1 MTPQSGKFAACA
13 SWSGALTLAPGARVM
28 AVGVPVVRLAGA
40 PSCWPW
46 VPVTRET
53 PGNPSITHAAEP
65 LLVTVTWR
73 PMCPAEFPPGAGST
87 TALAVLTLHRLPA
100 EVRDPVDVTEEVP
113 EPVDVVEAAGVD
125 VLGAGVGVG
134 GELLHAPRA
143 VASPAAASTAHTERT
158 ERSPC
163 VLTPPR

>member
-1 MTPQSGKFAACA
+1 
-13 SWSGALTLAPGARVM
+13 
-28 AVGVPVVRLAGA
+28 
-40 PSCWPW
+40 
-46 VPVTRET
+46 
-53 PGNPSITHAAEP
+53 
-65 LLVTVTWR
+65 
-73 PMCPAEFPPGAGST
+73 
-87 TALAVLTLHRLPA
+87 
-100 EVRDPVDVTEEVP
+100 VRDPVDVTEEVP

-134 GELLHAPRA
+134 GELLHAP

>member
-1 MTPQSGKFAACA
+1 
-13 SWSGALTLAPGARVM
+13 
-28 AVGVPVVRLAGA
+28 
-40 PSCWPW
+40 
-46 VPVTRET
+46 
-53 PGNPSITHAAEP
+53 
-65 LLVTVTWR
+65 
-73 PMCPAEFPPGAGST
+73 MCPAEFPPGAGST
-87 TALAVLTLHRLPA
+87 TALAVLILQRLPA

-125 VLGAGVGVG
+125 VLGAGVGAG